1 MVEIHLELLIQRLL
15 DLQPGDDVA
24 LFLKACTTS
33 LSNPTEQQGIITKVV
48 VRFYQSF
55 TTEYTSVAMDNM

>member
-1 MVEIHLELLIQRLL
+1 MVEIHLELPIQRLL
-15 DLQPGDDVA
+15 DLQPSDDVA

-33 LSNPTEQQGIITKVV
+33 LSNLTEQQGIITKVV
-48 VRFYQSF
+48 VRFCQSL